1 MSRPI
6 ALGVA
11 LILALSLGPA
21 GMSANK
27 KVAQYQSQSR
37 AVKGKIHAVK
47 QKLAATKHK
56 QHVVTSQ
63 LYSTQRTLDSTR
75 QDLGETR
82 DRLDDAKADLRRITD
97 QLKRAERRL
106 YERRSALTHRLTDAY
121 KHPSPTYLAAIVTS
135 QDAWSAMTRT
145 KMVQQIVEND
155 VRLVTEIRS
164 LRAHIAQ
171 RHREQRVVV
180 ARVNTLQRRL
190 SAREAEEKQLATLQY
205 AQLDEIKADRA
216 SYERALDELIA
227 ESNRIASRI
236 QALQATPAGRK
247 RYARAFRGG
256 FIHPVNG
263 PVTSGFGMR
272 FHPILKKTKLHTGVD
287 FGCRTGTPVK
297 AAASGTV
304 IMAGWMGAYGNAVV
318 IDHGGGVSTL
328 YGHNS
333 RLACHAGQDV
343 KQGQVI
349 AYSGSTGW
357 STGPHC
363 HFEVRRNGVP
373 VNPF

>member
-1 MSRPI
+1 MRRFLSL
-6 ALGVA
+6 ALALFLIVSSAPA
-11 LILALSLGPA
+11 LI
-21 GMSANK
+21 SANK
-27 KVAQYQSQSR
+27 KVTEFQNR
-37 AVKGKIHAVK
+37 RNAVRGRIKEVK
-47 QKLAATKHK
+47 QKLAVTKHK

-63 LYSTQRTLDSTR
+63 LYSTQRTLNSTR
-75 QDLGETR
+75 QDLGQTR
-82 DRLDDAKADLRRITD
+82 SSLIRARADLRRISE
-97 QLKRAERRL
+97 QLKRAEARL
-106 YERRSALTHRLTDAY
+106 LSSRTALTNRLTDAY

-135 QDAWSAMTRT
+135 QDAWSAMTRV

-155 VRLVTEIRS
+155 VRLVSQIRS
-164 LRAHIAQ
+164 LRQNIAERQ
-171 RHREQRVVV
+171 VEQRATV
-180 ARVNTLQRRL
+180 ARINTLQSRL
-190 SAREAEEKQLATLQY
+190 GLKEAQEKRLATLQY
-205 AQLDEIKADRA
+205 AQLDEIRADRA

-236 QALQATPAGRK
+236 QALQATPAGRA
-247 RYARAFRGG
+247 RYAKAFKGG

-263 PVTSGFGMR
+263 RVSSGFGMR

-287 FGCRTGTPVK
+287 FACPSGTSVK

-333 RLACHAGQDV
+333 RVACRAGQEV